1 MATHASAAKAARQSE
16 KRRVRNQAA
25 RSNLRSMVKK
35 VRTELLSKKAE
46 GKEIA
51 SASLQTLLSQVQRV
65 LMKAAS
71 KNLIKKRTASRTI
84 ARLNQAANRY
94 LRKVS

>member
-1 MATHASAAKAARQSE
+1 
-16 KRRVRNQAA
+16 
-25 RSNLRSMVKK
+25 MVKK